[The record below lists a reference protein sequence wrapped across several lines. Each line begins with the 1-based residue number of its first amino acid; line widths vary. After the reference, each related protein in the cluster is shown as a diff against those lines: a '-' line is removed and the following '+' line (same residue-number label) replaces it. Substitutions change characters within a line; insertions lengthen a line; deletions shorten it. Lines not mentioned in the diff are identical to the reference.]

1 MAELAQFTLHPGD
14 AAPPFELRGTDG
26 KVHRLGDFAGRK
38 LLAVV
43 FWCNH
48 CPYVQAWEGRMVE
61 IGERYGPQGL
71 AVVLINSND
80 TAAYPQ
86 DRFEAMVERAKEHH
100 YPFPYLF
107 DETQTVAKAY
117 GALVTPHPMLFGP
130 HRRLLF
136 QGAIDDNHERRERVE
151 HHYLESAIGSA
162 LAGRAVE
169 PAELPVRGCSVK
181 WKP

>member
-1 MAELAQFTLHPGD
+1 MAELASFYLHPGD
-14 AAPPFELRGTDG
+14 PAPPFELRGTDG
-26 KVHRLGDFAGRK
+26 KVYRLGDFASHR

-61 IGERYGPQGL
+61 IGQRYGPRGL

-80 TAAYPQ
+80 TTAYPQ
-86 DRFEAMVERAKEHH
+86 DRFEAMAERARDHH

-107 DETQTVAKAY
+107 DESQSVAKAY

-130 HRRLLF
+130 DRRLLF

-151 HHYLESAIGSA
+151 HHYLEAAIESA
-162 LAGRAVE
+162 LAGKPIAN
-169 PAELPVRGCSVK
+169 AELPVRGCSVK
-181 WKP
+181 WKA